1 MRREQLAWMQV
12 CMKERESALWRERER
27 KGGEIERGTLNK
39 REYIRKRQTERG
51 ARWGGGGNAPYVRMR
66 APAVISGDF

>member
-1 MRREQLAWMQV
+1 MDAGVYE
-12 CMKERESALWRERER
+12 RERECGR
-27 KGGEIERGTLNK
+27 EKEKGQGVKQSEGLLTSVSTLERD
-39 REYIRKRQTERG
+39 TERG